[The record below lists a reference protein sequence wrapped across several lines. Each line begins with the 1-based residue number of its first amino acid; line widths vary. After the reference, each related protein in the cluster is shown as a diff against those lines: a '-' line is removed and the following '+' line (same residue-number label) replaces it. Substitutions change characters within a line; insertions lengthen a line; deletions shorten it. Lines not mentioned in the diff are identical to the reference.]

1 MSGEAHTTT
10 DHEFIRKWTE
20 QRNGQPATV
29 ESTGS
34 GNEPGILRI
43 QFPDYGKDENL
54 TKISWEDFF
63 RKFEE
68 ENLAFVYQDTLKDGQ
83 LSRFSKFVARDSKR

>member
-10 DHEFIRKWTE
+10 DHALIRKWTE

-29 ESTGS
+29 QGTGS

-43 QFPDYGKDENL
+43 QFPNYGKDENL
-54 TKISWEDFF
+54 TQLSWEDFF

-68 ENLAFVYQDTLKDGQ
+68 ERLAFVYQDTTKDGET
-83 LSRFSKFVARDSKR
+83 SRFSKFVSRNTNR